1 VEIVM
6 LVSKIMAW
14 LGGLAGIFLNT
25 SEDFSINGGIH
36 MSKENGKIR
45 VGLYIEQD
53 LLRICDKNLKTGNAR
68 SRNEL
73 VNDALRF
80 YLGYL
85 TSQKSED
92 YLLKSMSSVLT
103 STVQDTENRI
113 ARVIFKLA
121 VETSMAM
128 NVIAAHAQIDNAT
141 LSKLRGKCVDDVR
154 RSSGSIQFENIYKYQ
169 KRL

>member
-1 VEIVM
+1 
-6 LVSKIMAW
+6 
-14 LGGLAGIFLNT
+14 
-25 SEDFSINGGIH
+25 
-36 MSKENGKIR
+36 
-45 VGLYIEQD
+45 
-53 LLRICDKNLKTGNAR
+53 
-68 SRNEL
+68 L

-141 LSKLRGKCVDDVR
+141 LSKLRGKCVDNVR